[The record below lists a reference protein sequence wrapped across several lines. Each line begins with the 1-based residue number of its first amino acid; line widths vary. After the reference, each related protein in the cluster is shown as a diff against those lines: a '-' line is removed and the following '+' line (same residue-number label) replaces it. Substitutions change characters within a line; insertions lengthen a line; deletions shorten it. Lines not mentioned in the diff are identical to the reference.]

1 MMRLLRNGPVLAL
14 VLALTWAS
22 LWPAVL
28 LAYDTPVLSTREAES
43 TGVVSPETT
52 QRALLLEEILVSG
65 NKRLTEED
73 ILGTIQIT
81 PGDTI
86 DVGVLERERLR
97 LLDARSILKSAGLF
111 TRPGSRRGTVILEV
125 EVVEKKAVSF
135 ETGYGYHDVNGWFLT
150 LAGARFDQLFKT
162 DSQLRVGFRLGFRLT
177 SFDAEWLKPAPLDG
191 GLGANARFHVQSED
205 RSFFGDDCPGGNGC
219 GASGSCSRDG
229 SGWNEF
235 RQEIGRVGGEV
246 SALHWYRGML
256 FSLGLHAE
264 SVKPESTFIDP
275 DSDEEYEFEDFPG
288 DLSGDIENTVLTGIF
303 LRVTRDTRDDAIY
316 PRSGS
321 VALISLE
328 ANNTFLGGDEVF
340 TKTVFDSRGLLDLGR
355 DRVLS
360 GRLSAG
366 ITSTGTPYYER
377 FTLGGMYSIR
387 GFKEL
392 SLSPAAGFDGY
403 WLAGC
408 ELRFPLIPSID
419 KPPRLAGLVFVDTGM
434 GWRRDDPC
442 SENLEAAVGYGV
454 RLRLPWLGML
464 GIDAGIPLS
473 EGRTGENFRVHGS
486 LGFSF

>member
-1 MMRLLRNGPVLAL
+1 MMRLLRNGPVL
-14 VLALTWAS
+14 VLALALMAVS
-22 LWPAVL
+22 LWTALLSAAEAPAP
-28 LAYDTPVLSTREAES
+28 AA
-43 TGVVSPETT
+43 
-52 QRALLLEEILVSG
+52 RALLLEEILISG
-65 NKRLTEED
+65 NKRLADAD
-73 ILGTIQIT
+73 IRNTIQLA

-86 DVGVLERERLR
+86 NVEVLERERLR
-97 LLDARSILKSAGLF
+97 LLDAHSILTSASLF
-111 TRPGSRRGTVILEV
+111 TRPGSTRGTVILEIDI
-125 EVVEKKAVSF
+125 VEKKTVSF

-150 LAGARFDQLFKT
+150 LAGVRFDQLFKT
-162 DSQLRVGFRLGFRLT
+162 DSVLRVGFRLGFRLT
-177 SFDAEWLKPAPLDG
+177 SFDAEWVKPAPLDG

-205 RSFFGDDCPGGNGC
+205 RSFFGDDCLAGSGC
-219 GASGSCSRDG
+219 GAPGSCSRDE
-229 SGWNEF
+229 SEWNEF
-235 RQEIGRVGGEV
+235 RQKIERVGGEV
-246 SALHWYRGML
+246 SALHWYHGML
-256 FSLGLHAE
+256 FSFGMQAE
-264 SVKPESTFIDP
+264 SVKPESTFIDAE
-275 DSDEEYEFEDFPG
+275 SDEEYESEDFPG
-288 DLSGDIENTVLTGIF
+288 GLAEDVESTVITGLF

-321 VALISLE
+321 VALLSLE

-340 TKTVFDSRGLLDLGR
+340 TKLMFDSRGLLDLGG

-366 ITSTGTPYYER
+366 ITSTGTPYHER
-377 FTLGGMYSIR
+377 FTLGGIYSMR

-419 KPPRLAGLVFVDTGM
+419 NPPRLVGLVFFDTGM
-434 GWRRDDPC
+434 GWQRHDPC
-442 SENLEAAVGYGV
+442 PEKLEAAIGYGV

-464 GIDAGIPLS
+464 GLDAGIPLS

>member
-1 MMRLLRNGPVLAL
+1 MMRLLRKGPVTALAL
-14 VLALTWAS
+14 ALACVGLS
-22 LWPAVL
+22 PAL
-28 LAYDTPVLSTREAES
+28 LSAADVPARSAGTETDQVVQSAER
-43 TGVVSPETT
+43 V
-52 QRALLLEEILVSG
+52 LLLEEILISG
-65 NKRLTEED
+65 NKRLTDED
-73 ILGTIQIT
+73 ILGTIRLE

-86 DVGVLERERLR
+86 DAGVLERERLR
-97 LLDARSILKSAGLF
+97 LLDAHSILTSASLF
-111 TRPGSRRGTVILEV
+111 TRPGSTRGAVVLEIDV
-125 EVVEKKAVSF
+125 LEKKTVSF

-150 LAGARFDQLFKT
+150 LAGARFDNLFKT
-162 DSQLRVGFRLGFRLT
+162 DSELRVGFRLGFRLT
-177 SFDAEWLKPAPLDG
+177 SFDAEWVKPAPPDG
-191 GLGANARFHVQSED
+191 GLGANARFHVQAED
-205 RSFFGDDCPGGNGC
+205 RRFFDDDCLVAGGC
-219 GASGSCSRDG
+219 HTPESCSRDG

-235 RQEIGRVGGEV
+235 RQEIERVGGEV

-256 FSLGLHAE
+256 FSFGLQAE
-264 SVKPESTFIDP
+264 SVKPESTFTNAE
-275 DSDEEYEFEDFPG
+275 SDEGYEFEDFPG
-288 DLSGDIENTVLTGIF
+288 GLADDVENTVLTGIF

-321 VALISLE
+321 MTLLSLE
-328 ANNTFLGGDEVF
+328 ANNTFLGGDKAF
-340 TKTVFDSRGLLDLGR
+340 TKLTVDSRRLLDLGR

-360 GRLSAG
+360 GRVGAG

-377 FTLGGMYSIR
+377 FTLGGTYSMR

-392 SLSPAAGFDGY
+392 SLSPATGFDGY

-419 KPPRLAGLVFVDTGM
+419 DPPRLVGLVFVDTGM
-434 GWRRDDPC
+434 GWQRDDPC
-442 SENLEAAVGYGV
+442 PESLEAAVGYGV